1 VGIPGCYAA
10 SLQTF
15 CDYYNGH
22 NEQIVNRARPELVAD
37 GSNETSQVCVSGS
50 PLCAAVVA
58 SPATVAVGNGRELTV
73 ATAKRCH
80 FFDVAS
86 EGLRE
91 RSGGKEGRGE
101 R

>member
-1 VGIPGCYAA
+1 MD
-10 SLQTF
+10 F
-15 CDYYNGH
+15 CDYCTGH
-22 NEQIVNRARPELVAD
+22 NVQTVNCAQSESVTD
-37 GSNETSQVCVSGS
+37 GGSENSQVCVSRS
-50 PLCAAVVA
+50 PQCVAVVA
-58 SPATVAVGNGRELTV
+58 SPATVAVRNGRELTV

-86 EGLRE
+86 EGLWE